1 MKQKLI
7 AVKPLTYATRRLQAG
22 DEFEATRADARVLV
36 AVKRAAFADQQ
47 RDADPIEIPSD
58 WREQHHMKLIAI
70 AKALGAEA
78 SNKAEATAAIEA
90 ELARRSA
97 N

>member
-7 AVKPLTYATRRLQAG
+7 AVKPLAYATRRLQAG
-22 DEFEATRADARVLV
+22 DEFDATRADARVLI
-36 AVKRAAFADQQ
+36 AVKRATAAPEHQSAAPVD
-47 RDADPIEIPSD
+47 IPND
-58 WREQHHMKLIAI
+58 WRDQHHMKLIAM

-90 ELARRSA
+90 ELARRST